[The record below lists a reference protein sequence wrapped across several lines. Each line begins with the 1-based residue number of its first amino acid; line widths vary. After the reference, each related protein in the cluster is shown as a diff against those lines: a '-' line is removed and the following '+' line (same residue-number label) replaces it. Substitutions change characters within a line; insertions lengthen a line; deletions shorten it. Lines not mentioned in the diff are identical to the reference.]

1 MRTSKPRYTVVI
13 VDGDSFVLDGETG
26 EYVAHFG
33 RKEEGAR
40 DWADNMSR
48 IDAAKRSGARA
59 RARLLSA
66 TARRPG
72 RVCDRLLD
80 ALALTLRGGPHRD
93 RRLAFFC
100 SLSSAPGRRLDSR
113 CTCGA

>member
-48 IDAAKRSGARA
+48 IDAAKRSGARLV
-59 RARLLSA
+59 RDSCLL
-66 TARRPG
+66 
-72 RVCDRLLD
+72 LLVVLV
-80 ALALTLRGGPHRD
+80 AFAIVFWTL
-93 RRLAFFC
+93 
-100 SLSSAPGRRLDSR
+100 SR
-113 CTCGA
+113 